1 MWKSVPFCKGVV
13 VRRGTE
19 KQPDGSG
26 TGGHARRPVRA
37 DAQRNIDKLLHA
49 AMTVFAASGVD
60 APMRE
65 IAEQAGVGV
74 GTIYR
79 HFPQRSDLI
88 AAVLRRETDACADAA
103 RALSVEHEP
112 FDALARWMDR
122 VVDFIATKRGLASAL
137 HSDDPAYEGLAAYLD
152 DRLQPALQALL
163 DAAAGSGHVRGG
175 VKPNELLRAAASLCT
190 PARDVGPGH
199 AHRMVRLLLDGLRYD
214 APKPS
219 R

>member
-1 MWKSVPFCKGVV
+1 MRC
-13 VRRGTE
+13 GTE
-19 KQPDGSG
+19 ELPDDSDI
-26 TGGHARRPVRA
+26 GGHARRPVRA

-49 AMTVFAASGVD
+49 ALRVFAASGVD

-103 RALSVEHEP
+103 RALSIEHEP
-112 FDALARWMDR
+112 FDALAEWMSR
-122 VVDFIATKRGLASAL
+122 VVDFVVTKRGLASAL

-152 DRLQPALQALL
+152 DRLQPALQVLL
-163 DAAAGSGHVRGG
+163 NAAAAAGHVRAG

-190 PARDVGPGH
+190 PARDVEPGH
-199 AHRMVRLLLDGLRYD
+199 AHRMVGLLLNGLRYD